1 MILECIPNLHQLP
14 ILGATNIVGQ
24 VHLMPIDFKIEFNI
38 ISEHISHFCESSIL
52 GQAYGERV
60 LKSFTSSV
68 SILGVQLLFFVG

>member
-1 MILECIPNLHQLP
+1 
-14 ILGATNIVGQ
+14 
-24 VHLMPIDFKIEFNI
+24 MPIDFKIEFNI